1 MTTEIKTLWQI
12 EPQKTNTA
20 IISLLSWVVD
30 LIEQEINDP
39 ALCLEIKNAFLNLQA
54 AIEKTMIQT
63 KGNKND

>member
-1 MTTEIKTLWQI
+1 MTTEIKNISQI
-12 EPQKTNTA
+12 GPKKTKTTVINILA
-20 IISLLSWVVD
+20 WVVD